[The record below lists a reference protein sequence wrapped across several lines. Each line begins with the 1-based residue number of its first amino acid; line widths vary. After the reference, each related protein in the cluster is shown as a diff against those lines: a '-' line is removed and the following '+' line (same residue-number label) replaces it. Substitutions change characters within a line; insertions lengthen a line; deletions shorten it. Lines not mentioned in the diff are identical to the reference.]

1 MKPKKLKYFTTRKYE
16 GDDAYSWAV
25 FRKGVSTPICSGCS
39 RNEARYHAEQIE
51 KNYIQM
57 LLEQD
62 AKV

>member
-1 MKPKKLKYFTTRKYE
+1 MKPKKLKYFTTRKYM

-25 FRKGVSTPICSGCS
+25 FRKGVSNPICSGCS
-39 RNEARYHAEQIE
+39 KNEARYHAGEIE

-57 LLEQD
+57 LTDQG